1 MKLDYFKCDT
11 RHKVSIKPAANPSD
25 ILWLGYGVTKK
36 EQCIRGLI
44 ATIIVM
50 IICAIIYFL
59 FSLMISA
66 KIYINYRAVPP
77 GVNCENLVD
86 NYTREQLT
94 DLAGLEYLYLDSLET
109 KLHDLMK

>member
-11 RHKVSIKPAANPSD
+11 SHKVSIKPAANPSD

-86 NYTREQLT
+86 NYSREQLT
-94 DLAGLEYLYLDSLET
+94 DLASLEY
-109 KLHDLMK
+109 DLMK